1 MKTNPNETS
10 VLYKT
15 LNIFFMVLNVAV
27 MALAWVQLLGIW
39 EKAINLFCPLLM
51 ISIVGQACLQWNKNR
66 KFAYFHIV
74 TAVIML
80 MFAIVVFF
88 VK

>member
-1 MKTNPNETS
+1 MKNNPNETS
-10 VLYKT
+10 VAYKV
-15 LNIFFMVLNVAV
+15 LNICFAVLNVAV

-39 EKAINLFCPLLM
+39 DKAINLFCPLMM
-51 ISIVGQACLQWNKNR
+51 ISIAGQACLQWNRNR
-66 KFAYFHIV
+66 KIAYFHII

-80 MFAIVVFF
+80 IFAIVVFF